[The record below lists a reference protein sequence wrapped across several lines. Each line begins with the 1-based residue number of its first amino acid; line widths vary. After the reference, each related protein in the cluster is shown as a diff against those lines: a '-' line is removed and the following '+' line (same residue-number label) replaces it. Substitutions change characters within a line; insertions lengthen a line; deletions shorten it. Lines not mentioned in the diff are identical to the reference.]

1 MKVFAPARAATHL
14 TLLLLLACSDPGHPG
29 TSGQTPPPSAGAG
42 APANGSSTNGQTETN
57 RQPRPNPA
65 EPGNS
70 PGHPGTP
77 GEVVANGTPPDVNG
91 QQVGVDPNHVDV
103 DPVDVD
109 PLADLAEADLLAP
122 GVEGA
127 GAMEP
132 VGPLLLTAEQRATH
146 APAHHCVTLAPRAA
160 RISTERGPA
169 IVRAGGDAFLVAG
182 YAQTAH
188 GPQVYAIRVQ
198 ADGHTQPLFTAPLT
212 PSTSSRPT
220 RLPTVPPGL
229 EVQGDR
235 ALLVWVDGDR
245 LRAAPLAVSA
255 WRGARLLDL
264 GQGADARF
272 SPAVALRPQA
282 ALVAYTD
289 GSATPMHVRL
299 LRVGLGGD
307 VEARADVTPQ
317 GFGAA
322 APTFAVSTT
331 SESPQ
336 LYFLE
341 PRSGTSAL
349 YRVEFDADLGPR
361 PATLVRPINSV
372 YEPPRLAVVRS
383 TPGAVAYT
391 ALGNAATTAIGLLPL
406 ADASTP
412 PVALLRGSGFGLFGL
427 DVAALP
433 GAALFA
439 FGAPIAHSTAAP
451 GAAPPS
457 HAVHE
462 IHVRLA
468 APGPMPELVIA
479 RQGGAEAPSIAV
491 GPDGLIALTYA
502 APGGVYLNWLSCTP

>member
-1 MKVFAPARAATHL
+1 VKVFAPARAATHL

-29 TSGQTPPPSAGAG
+29 TSGQTPPSAGAG

-264 GQGADARF
+264 GQAADARF

-391 ALGNAATTAIGLLPL
+391 ALGNAATTPSVSCPWPTPARLRWRSCVDRASASSVSTSPPCPARRSSPSARPSPTPRPHPAPQRQATPCTRSTSGSRPL
-406 ADASTP
+406 A
-412 PVALLRGSGFGLFGL
+412 RC
-427 DVAALP
+427 
-433 GAALFA
+433 
-439 FGAPIAHSTAAP
+439 
-451 GAAPPS
+451 PS
-457 HAVHE
+457 
-462 IHVRLA
+462 
-468 APGPMPELVIA
+468 
-479 RQGGAEAPSIAV
+479 S
-491 GPDGLIALTYA
+491 
-502 APGGVYLNWLSCTP
+502 